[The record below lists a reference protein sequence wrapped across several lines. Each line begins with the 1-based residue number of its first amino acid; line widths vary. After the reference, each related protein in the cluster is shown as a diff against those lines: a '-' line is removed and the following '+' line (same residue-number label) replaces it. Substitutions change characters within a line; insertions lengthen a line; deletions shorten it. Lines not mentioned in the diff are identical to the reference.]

1 MPLTQSQIADVP
13 GGAFNVDE
21 DEIDAPFAVA
31 PIPAQYDGDGGHT
44 QENVGKIIA
53 RCRQEG
59 VPPVDYLQ
67 QFNSAPLRK
76 TKLSSM
82 KRLFDMKN
90 SRDALR
96 LLSDRRFITID
107 DNFKL
112 NPTGELDMLM
122 HMSGHFLDYVM
133 YMGNRR
139 GLDAAL
145 PNINVNHTMEFRL
158 NLNMTHRLWPT
169 SNTGDLP
176 FIPTG
181 RMMCI
186 GSRMQ
191 ENIWLAMVPKTILE
205 RNCTERVHLNSDT
218 LDAPTSA
225 MTREHSLM
233 ITMFFAHILHS
244 MQFQDVH
251 CIEKYPELTTHGVKH
266 STNILNASCT
276 VAQMDACLI
285 CMGYA
290 NMQLALMLSSSCA
303 MFRMLHIAFR
313 NLWKNWVR
321 QAPELWKRDQFLLDN
336 YPVALT
342 MRYGQNQDLRR
353 SSNSTQVEREN
364 WNKDHDYEH
373 VMLFSFSLASHINF
387 SVVHEWANV
396 PPEVILA
403 REGNVFT
410 APPGHHGRQEIE
422 DLENYDLLDEDGKEI
437 PIYTA
442 EGYMVLRRAPPNNR
456 STSGGAFLDL
466 TKAPTLFVPEDAEED
481 FNIRAV
487 PCYLYPLAFTKT
499 LGNMQADGL
508 IHSFQ
513 QQLPL
518 INRNLSTH
526 LAGHDEDD
534 NDSLFGDMNDN
545 HNPMDGQPIL
555 QGLRC
560 QAYNSLSHRVRERI
574 KFHSVQLGRI
584 TAAVSGCTAT
594 GVSAVSKWERCLQEC
609 EFMLPHEQFHV
620 KVTGGS
626 QPQSMRFENT
636 YRLEVS
642 AMMPEDKNGS
652 VVYDRVITPLLR
664 TWMHPDV
671 QRSVRQVLVPL
682 AADVVPGIFE
692 WTTYPITCFLQLSWD
707 NLLPQLQ
714 QPDVSIDPHVIEIIS
729 VFERVLNY
737 AHTGAARVLI
747 RALMDRTWTSL
758 GLMFDGFPC
767 VWGRFL
773 NHDELVRNNI
783 RIYSKQWP
791 LDTSTQRPITS
802 SRRVQE
808 LTYGCKHYESY
819 IARFTIL
826 HAMKNLPQHVYVDVG
841 DPCKRLA
848 CFAAEV
854 GLRVYIEDVKHLVSE
869 AVSKELRDLFLDE
882 DDQIN
887 AELIRNRDLA
897 LQRWCDSMNPLSYTE
912 STLMDLIRAVS
923 DHRDEDPHL
932 RDPQL
937 GTQTL
942 SFFVGKI
949 ITVCKQGNTRRQP
962 PFIQDGKALPV
973 LKMTIAEIRQAAL
986 TARVPADS
994 ISSFTSHA
1002 FILAC
1007 KKLKINHIPWV
1018 HPRDRGAGAPSTYI
1032 SHKVWLSVGAAE
1044 PPPVADAVGYRT
1056 PEETSR
1062 ALVRKSSQRLIAGDP
1077 SGAWSALQVKLLHFH
1092 TVLHKAVLPLE
1103 CSMANVN
1110 IPKTSPDYIS
1120 SMYHWVLQNFD
1131 MTKPI
1136 HFLALF
1142 ASTAFSGLLPAIHS
1156 PSDHSLLNRH
1166 SEDSRMQY
1174 IRSLPW
1180 IEKNRKGSTDP
1191 SPFIFMF
1198 TAYILGFYE
1207 TSSPVGERIRK
1218 AECLRKWLDKNSA
1231 KGMTLLSL
1239 CRFGL
1244 ASPRNNGVFH
1254 AGQWG
1259 KDVIALLDST
1269 LAGKRDAVVEYL
1281 RSSPEY
1287 GAFDAIQYLAGSTTA
1302 MALVENGS
1310 GYVKARPMAQASG
1323 SSSNSAS
1330 AKRMVNIF
1338 TEDDDISTSADAT
1351 AVTCT
1356 GPYKRPRL
1364 S

>member
-1 MPLTQSQIADVP
+1 MDHGSGYQIADVP
-13 GGAFNVDE
+13 EGTFNVDE

-31 PIPAQYDGDGGHT
+31 PIPAQYDGDGGHM

-53 RCRQEG
+53 RCWQEG

-67 QFNSAPLRK
+67 QFNSAPPRK

-82 KRLFDMKN
+82 KRLFDTKN

-107 DNFKL
+107 DDFKL
-112 NPTGELDMLM
+112 NPT
-122 HMSGHFLDYVM
+122 
-133 YMGNRR
+133 
-139 GLDAAL
+139 
-145 PNINVNHTMEFRL
+145 
-158 NLNMTHRLWPT
+158 
-169 SNTGDLP
+169 
-176 FIPTG
+176 
-181 RMMCI
+181 

-218 LDAPTSA
+218 PDAPTSA

-244 MQFQDVH
+244 MRFQDVH

-266 STNILNASCT
+266 STNIL
-276 VAQMDACLI
+276 
-285 CMGYA
+285 
-290 NMQLALMLSSSCA
+290 
-303 MFRMLHIAFR
+303 

-442 EGYMVLRRAPPNNR
+442 EGYMVLRRAPPNNC

-682 AADVVPGIFE
+682 AAD
-692 WTTYPITCFLQLSWD
+692 LSWD
-707 NLLPQLQ
+707 NLRPQLQ
-714 QPDVSIDPHVIEIIS
+714 QLDVSIDPHVIEIIS

-747 RALMDRTWTSL
+747 
-758 GLMFDGFPC
+758 
-767 VWGRFL
+767 
-773 NHDELVRNNI
+773 
-783 RIYSKQWP
+783 Q
-791 LDTSTQRPITS
+791 
-802 SRRVQE
+802 
-808 LTYGCKHYESY
+808 LTYGCKHYKSY

-986 TARVPADS
+986 SARVPADS

-1077 SGAWSALQVKLLHFH
+1077 SGAWSVLQVKLLHFH

-1207 TSSPVGERIRK
+1207 TSSHQG
-1218 AECLRKWLDKNSA
+1218 N
-1231 KGMTLLSL
+1231 
-1239 CRFGL
+1239 FHGL
-1244 ASPRNNGVFH
+1244 
-1254 AGQWG
+1254 
-1259 KDVIALLDST
+1259 T
-1269 LAGKRDAVVEYL
+1269 
-1281 RSSPEY
+1281 
-1287 GAFDAIQYLAGSTTA
+1287 
-1302 MALVENGS
+1302 
-1310 GYVKARPMAQASG
+1310 
-1323 SSSNSAS
+1323 
-1330 AKRMVNIF
+1330 
-1338 TEDDDISTSADAT
+1338 
-1351 AVTCT
+1351 
-1356 GPYKRPRL
+1356 
-1364 S
+1364 